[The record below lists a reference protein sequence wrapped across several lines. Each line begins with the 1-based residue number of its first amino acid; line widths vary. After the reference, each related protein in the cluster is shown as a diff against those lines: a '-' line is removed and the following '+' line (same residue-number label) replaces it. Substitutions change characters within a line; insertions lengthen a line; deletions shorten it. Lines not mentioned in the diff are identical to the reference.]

1 MNPHPLLLP
10 LLLLLPQV
18 PEYVLA
24 RLQRVSDETDP
35 RKRRRLAKL
44 LALLAALLQLAGA
57 RNRLPLKPPRAAK
70 VGRSVARLGRELA
83 GSWQGVLLL

>member
-1 MNPHPLLLP
+1 MLLLT
-10 LLLLLPQV
+10 LSQV
-18 PEYVLA
+18 PEYVLS

-57 RNRLPLKPPRAAK
+57 RNRLPLRPPREAK
-70 VGRSVARLGRELA
+70 VSCR
-83 GSWQGVLLL
+83 